1 MALRDQPW
9 RAVLA
14 AACAIAAAFS
24 GQIAVD
30 RYHERWDY
38 FAPTILI
45 VVGLAFAWR
54 AARSKVRWD
63 RMLGYPIFALLA
75 LIVVFMVFDRLR

>member
-14 AACAIAAAFS
+14 AACGIAAGLS

-30 RYHERWDY
+30 RYHERSDY
-38 FAPTILI
+38 MAPTILI
-45 VVGLAFAWR
+45 VIGLAFAWR
-54 AARSKVRWD
+54 AIRSKVRWD
-63 RMLGYPIFALLA
+63 RMLGFPVFGLLA
-75 LIVVFMVFDRLR
+75 LIVVFMIFDRIG